1 LCRQL
6 ANGLLAVVVLVSG
19 YNLMLRPHM
28 GGATYAG
35 SLELIPRLLLGGIL
49 INTAAGWCRLAIDP
63 NNAMCVYGTEQIGV
77 SDRHLV
83 LSQLIAR
90 AQRQRG
96 LAEAS
101 WGDDDDV
108 LPASRIADQTP
119 GLGEAVGEELGGGD
133 STIVKGIVSQLAASI
148 MPKA

>member
-1 LCRQL
+1 RRELHCWGTVLSKRELRLKRQRAEDL
-6 ANGLLAVVVLVSG
+6 GRSGTGPFDRSAETAIERRAELVDE
-19 YNLMLRPHM
+19 
-28 GGATYAG
+28 A
-35 SLELIPRLLLGGIL
+35 LLGG
-49 INTAAGWCRLAIDP
+49 
-63 NNAMCVYGTEQIGV
+63 GTEQIGV
-77 SDRHLV
+77 SDQHLV

-108 LPASRIADQTP
+108 LPACRIADQTP

-133 STIVKGIVSQLAASI
+133 STIVKGIVSHLAARI